1 MAQQHSIQTFFSKK
15 KCSATQRAFQQQLNG
30 INIAEK
36 NKSEI
41 ESQGCCD
48 HIKEIDRMKKVEVD
62 LRRDV
67 ELIENKAKTF
77 EIQCEEQKKKY
88 DKLKIKHIQLLQV
101 LLEKESV
108 IRKLSKSLRPDQN
121 ENETEQEVDD
131 QNPNDRE
138 VSFTFCGLNHFVY
151 SISCN
156 RVAITISECNLNT
169 DD

>member
-1 MAQQHSIQTFFSKK
+1 M
-15 KCSATQRAFQQQLNG
+15 
-30 INIAEK
+30 
-36 NKSEI
+36 
-41 ESQGCCD
+41 
-48 HIKEIDRMKKVEVD
+48 
-62 LRRDV
+62 RR
-67 ELIENKAKTF
+67 T
-77 EIQCEEQKKKY
+77 KKKY

-131 QNPNDRE
+131 QNPNDRK